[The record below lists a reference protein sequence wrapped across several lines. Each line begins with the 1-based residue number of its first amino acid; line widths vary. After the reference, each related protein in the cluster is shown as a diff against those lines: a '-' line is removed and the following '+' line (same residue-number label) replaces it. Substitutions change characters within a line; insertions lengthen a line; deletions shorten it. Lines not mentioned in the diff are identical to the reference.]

1 MATKTPGDPI
11 SREISSFFKQ
21 AVEAFDDVK
30 ETVLKGSQATKATVD
45 VQLLKR
51 SRDKSLGRLGELLLE
66 EVARG
71 AALPASCDAV
81 AREIKD
87 LDAQIAAA
95 QVEADKLWKSDAP
108 KGQGSKSEPP
118 SSATRTGSGGDGA
131 AAAGD
136 DDEG

>member
-1 MATKTPGDPI
+1 MTTKTPGDPI

-30 ETVLKGSQATKATVD
+30 ETVLKGSHATKATVD

-51 SRDKSLGRLGELLLE
+51 TREKSLARLGELILE

-71 AALPASCDAV
+71 SVMPASCDAL

-87 LDAQIAAA
+87 LDGQIATA
-95 QVEADKLWKSDAP
+95 QTEADKLWKSDAP
-108 KGQGSKSEPP
+108 KASGANKVPSTPP
-118 SSATRTGSGGDGA
+118 KATTSQA
-131 AAAGD
+131 TAAGD

>member
-1 MATKTPGDPI
+1 MATKSPGDPI

-21 AVEAFDDVK
+21 AVDAFDDVK

-51 SRDKSLGRLGELLLE
+51 TREKSLARLGELILE

-71 AALPASCDAV
+71 SVLPASCEAL
-81 AREIKD
+81 AQEIKD
-87 LDAQIAAA
+87 LDGQIATA
-95 QVEADKLWKSDAP
+95 QTEADKLWKSDAP
-108 KGQGSKSEPP
+108 KTGADKAPSTPP
-118 SSATRTGSGGDGA
+118 KPAA
-131 AAAGD
+131 AQAAAGD